1 MRFGNFEFVVSV
13 QSIFQSWENFIHKK
27 NDFPFPS
34 RSSKLMLLRS
44 WTSVWFNS
52 PSRVDFAWLEIRI
65 ERTICTGVKV
75 VIFTMNFRISICHC
89 SLLQTIISLFYNG
102 NSRKKRN
109 SKFLRVHASEQK
121 KICIHFHLNVETNI
135 FNC

>member
-1 MRFGNFEFVVSV
+1 MNSLFQFNRFFNLGKISFIRRMISLFLRDH
-13 QSIFQSWENFIHKK
+13 QSYV
-27 NDFPFPS
+27 
-34 RSSKLMLLRS
+34 MLLRC
-44 WTSVWFNS
+44 WTSVWLNS
-52 PSRVDFAWLEIRI
+52 PSRVDFAWLEIEI
-65 ERTICTGVKV
+65 ERTICTRVKV

-121 KICIHFHLNVETNI
+121 KFAFI
-135 FNC
+135 FT